1 MLSIPTRKH
10 LVTRISVLTL
20 AVAALAAGHSGLVA
34 AAQTS
39 GPCGVPGLNAC
50 PQPFDKVL
58 PNPKDMLTWD
68 QPSRVV
74 GFRNTYRLYEGD
86 VFSPQGAKP
95 YPLAPLS
102 SPLPAVH
109 YEMDG
114 KRLDL
119 DNYLAN
125 QSVTGLLIL
134 KDGKVAY
141 EYYGKGN
148 TAQTLW
154 TSRSVA
160 KSVVSVLIGVAIKEG
175 KIRSVDDRI
184 TTYVP
189 ELKGTEWAD
198 VTLHQLMQH
207 TSGVVWDENY
217 ASPDSDFSH
226 MTQCEA
232 KPAPYDCVLSLVKS
246 VKRKPGVKPGEVWSY
261 NTGGAWLVGRVL
273 ENATGMTLAKYLES
287 RVWSRY
293 GMQQDGVWHAL
304 VKDKVDMGGH
314 GFNASLR
321 DWGRF
326 GQFVLSNGQ
335 LPTGEKLLPDD
346 WIARSTHWTQAKGSV
361 TASAPNGQY
370 GYQWW
375 YSAPAPDANAAPKK
389 TATSDQTFWALGIFG
404 QTIAINP
411 AEKLVMVQWSTWKNA
426 ETPSSLYDE
435 QALFVNA
442 VSEALD
448 VKQ

>member
-1 MLSIPTRKH
+1 M
-10 LVTRISVLTL
+10 
-20 AVAALAAGHSGLVA
+20 
-34 AAQTS
+34 TS
-39 GPCGVPGLNAC
+39 TVFASEETPPCKVPGLHVC
-50 PQPFDKVL
+50 PEPFDQTL
-58 PNPKDMLTWD
+58 PNPKDMLTWNQD
-68 QPSRVV
+68 ARVI

-95 YPLAPLS
+95 F
-102 SPLPAVH
+102 PLPEAKNKLTGIH
-109 YEMDG
+109 YSMNGSDY
-114 KRLDL
+114 DL
-119 DNYLAN
+119 DKYLVN
-125 QSVTGLLIL
+125 QSVTGLLVL
-134 KDGKVAY
+134 KNGEVAY

-148 TAQTLW
+148 TQRTLW

-175 KIRSVDDRI
+175 KIKSTDDPV
-184 TTYVP
+184 THYVP
-189 ELKGTEWAD
+189 ELKGTAWEG

-232 KPAPYDCVLSLVKS
+232 KPAPYDCVLNLVKS
-246 VKRKPGVKPGEVWSY
+246 VKRKPGVKLGEVWSY

-273 ENATGMTLAKYLES
+273 ENATGMTIAKYLES
-287 RVWSRY
+287 RIWSRF
-293 GMQQDGVWHAL
+293 GMEQDGVWHAL
-304 VKDKVDMGGH
+304 VKDQVDMGGH

-326 GQFVLSNGQ
+326 GQFVMSGGKLAS
-335 LPTGEKLLPDD
+335 GEKILPDD
-346 WIARSTHWTQAKGSV
+346 WIKRSTRWTKAKGSI
-361 TASAPNGQY
+361 TNFAPEGQY

-375 YSAPAPDANAAPKK
+375 FSAPAPDAKAEPKK
-389 TATSDQTFWALGIFG
+389 TSTSDQTFWAFGIFG

-411 AEKLVMVQWSTWKNA
+411 AENLVVVQWSTWKQA

-442 VSEALD
+442 VSNALD
-448 VKQ
+448 AKQ